1 MSENKDKSLSKNR
14 EKPDKKN
21 DNENLKTITSE
32 VKEEKLKTKPPII
45 TREEKDSL
53 LKLPFILLANR
64 LKYTKPLIE
73 ALKLVY
79 NWTDSTPLTKDELTN
94 LTRKWLHNKVN

>member
-1 MSENKDKSLSKNR
+1 MTENKDKSLSKNR

-21 DNENLKTITSE
+21 NNETLKSLSSE
-32 VKEEKLKTKPPII
+32 AKEEKPKPEII
-45 TREEKDSL
+45 TRQEKDAL

-79 NWTDSTPLTKDELTN
+79 NWTDSTPLTKDELTR
-94 LTRKWLHNKVN
+94 LTRKWLHNKAG